1 MLRAAGA
8 SLWRESCRRP
18 GPVVVAVSGGM
29 DSVLL
34 LHALAEARAA
44 AWPPASTRS
53 PTSVGSAPPELICA
67 HVHHGVRGESADAD
81 AAFVERLAADL
92 RVPFVRLDVDP
103 ARVWK
108 RGVASEGRL
117 RAERYRVLGELA
129 AARGCGSVF
138 VAHHRDDRVE
148 SLVLAATRGAG
159 LRGLAGMPRRR
170 PLHASDPTGPWLV
183 RPWFDLPRETLRAEA
198 LRRALRWC
206 EDATNA
212 DLGPRR
218 NRVRHLVLP
227 RLRLELG
234 AAIDDRLVRLSRLAR
249 VLSRRASRAIDPS
262 DGDSIHARC
271 EALAGIPIRKH
282 ASLRIQELVAARAS
296 GAVDLAPGVRVR
308 VRDGEL
314 DVERGELP
322 IARAEIRVRTYDERV
337 ARVVA
342 SLPASRLGERMR
354 QRGFL
359 YLDLG
364 GSSAGPASTVVLPR
378 FRTRATGDRVDWPG
392 LARPVRLKTLFAS
405 HHVPRAWRDH
415 RIVIEVGSR
424 IAAVEGLGTAAW
436 ARVGETTR
444 SLVRITIRRSDDAPQ
459 ARLSAPALPS

>member
-1 MLRAAGA
+1 
-8 SLWRESCRRP
+8 
-18 GPVVVAVSGGM
+18 M

-34 LHALAEARAA
+34 LHALAEARAE

-53 PTSVGSAPPELICA
+53 PTSAGSAPPELICA

-103 ARVWK
+103 VRVWK
-108 RGVASEGRL
+108 RGVASEGRM

-183 RPWFDLPRETLRAEA
+183 RPWFDLTRETLRAEA
-198 LRRALRWC
+198 LRRSLRWC

-234 AAIDDRLVRLSRLAR
+234 NALDDRLVHLSRLAR

-282 ASLRIQELVAARAS
+282 ASLLIQELVATRAS

-314 DVERGELP
+314 DVERSEPP
-322 IARAEIRVRTYDERV
+322 IAAAELRVRTFGERV
-337 ARVVA
+337 ASRVA
-342 SLPASRLGERMR
+342 SMPAARLRDRMLS
-354 QRGFL
+354 RGFV

-364 GSSAGPASTVVLPR
+364 GLDLGGLDRCGSDSEPAQSDDRLR
-378 FRTRATGDRVDWPG
+378 FRTRVIGDRIEWPG

-415 RIVIEVGSR
+415 RIVVEVGGR
-424 IAAVEGLGTAAW
+424 IAAVEGLGTAVW
-436 ARVGETTR
+436 ARVGRTTR
-444 SLVRITIRRSDDAPQ
+444 RLVRISIRRSDDAPQ
-459 ARLSAPALPS
+459 ARRSEPALPS